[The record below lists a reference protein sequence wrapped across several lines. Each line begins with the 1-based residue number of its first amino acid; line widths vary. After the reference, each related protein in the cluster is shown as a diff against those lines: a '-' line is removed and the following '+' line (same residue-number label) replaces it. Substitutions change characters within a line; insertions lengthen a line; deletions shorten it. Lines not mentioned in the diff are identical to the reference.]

1 MEVFSMAA
9 TPVIKFVT
17 RTDPANPG
25 ANKKYTDIGNSE
37 VNIVTPLNFGSLNI
51 DADTWSAVKVVWG
64 QLTDLSG
71 NARVNAMKFYVDG
84 SFNNQTGIQHYDKI
98 TKDWEAPGS
107 AGTRQTGNASSG
119 KTYTDAKALLKDD
132 GIASELT
139 AIDQFTQFIFC
150 QLFVQAGTPVGAHVT
165 GEGKGRAKMAFN
177 YS

>member
-25 ANKKYTDIGNSE
+25 ANKKYTDISNSE

-98 TKDWEAPGS
+98 TKDWEAP
-107 AGTRQTGNASSG
+107 A
-119 KTYTDAKALLKDD
+119 
-132 GIASELT
+132 
-139 AIDQFTQFIFC
+139 
-150 QLFVQAGTPVGAHVT
+150 
-165 GEGKGRAKMAFN
+165 
-177 YS
+177 